1 MPTPHT
7 SRRDF
12 LRLAGLGSAVLGA
25 GAARALGAETRS
37 ASANAGQG
45 RAKNVIFM
53 VSDGMG
59 LSTLGLADAW
69 LRFTKGASARWPGMY
84 RELPVVRGLC
94 ETASANSMVTDS
106 AAAASCW
113 GIGERI
119 TNGVINVTPD
129 GRRPTTLLQKMK
141 ASGRRTGL
149 VTTATVTHA
158 TPAGFVATIEK
169 RSDQKGIAP
178 QYLER
183 GVDVVLGGGT
193 DYFSDDLTAD
203 YRKAGYA
210 HLKSRQDLLGWKGDS
225 PALGLF
231 SKSHVPFEVD
241 RLNDAAVGAQTPTL
255 AEMTDAALRRLSA
268 GPDGF
273 FLMVEGARID
283 HACHGNDPVG
293 AILDQVA
300 FDAAIGTALK
310 FIESHP
316 DTLLIITADHATGG
330 MQLNGVG
337 SEDFAGKAP
346 AYQGTTEAFRR
357 LLKFNRSQEAL
368 GRQTKGL
375 DPKKFLAAA
384 HEATGLDFSAADA
397 PKVVSLKGLNEV
409 LVKYVGV
416 SWTSKNHTAE
426 PVEFAAI
433 GPGASL
439 FLPFQRNDEVHAKV
453 LRATGVA

>member
-1 MPTPHT
+1 MPPART

-25 GAARALGAETRS
+25 GSVQALGAETR
-37 ASANAGQG
+37 AAAANGGQG
-45 RAKNVIFM
+45 RAKNVVFM
-53 VSDGMG
+53 VSDGMSI
-59 LSTLGLADAW
+59 STVGLADAW
-69 LRFTKGASARWPGMY
+69 MRFSGGKSSRWLSMY

-113 GIGERI
+113 GIGERT

-129 GRRPTTLLQKMK
+129 GRRPETIVQKMK

-158 TPAGFVATIEK
+158 TPAGFAATIEK

-178 QYLER
+178 QYLAR

-193 DYFSDDLTAD
+193 DFFPDELVAD

-210 HLKSRQDLLGWKGDS
+210 HLASRKDLLAWKGDS

-241 RLNDAAVGAQTPTL
+241 RLNDPAVAAQTPTL
-255 AEMTDAALRRLSA
+255 AEMTEAALRRLSA

-300 FDAAIGTALK
+300 FDAAIATVLK
-310 FIESHP
+310 FVESSP
-316 DTLLIITADHATGG
+316 DTLVIITADHGTGG
-330 MQLNGVG
+330 MQLNGMG

-357 LLKFNRSQEAL
+357 LMKFNRSQEVL
-368 GRQTKGL
+368 GRLTKGL

-384 HEATGLDFSAADA
+384 QAATGLEFPSADA
-397 PKVVSLKGLNEV
+397 AKVVSLKGLNEV
-409 LVKYVGV
+409 LPKYVGV
-416 SWTSKNHTAE
+416 SWTSKNHTAD
-426 PVEFAAI
+426 PVEFAAY

-439 FLPFQRNDEVHAKV
+439 FQPFQRNDEVHARV
-453 LRATGVA
+453 LRAAGIG

>member
-1 MPTPHT
+1 MPTPRT

-12 LRLAGLGSAVLGA
+12 LRLAGLGSAILGA
-25 GAARALGAETRS
+25 GASRALGADTR
-37 ASANAGQG
+37 AAAANAGQG

-53 VSDGMG
+53 VSDGMSV
-59 LSTLGLADAW
+59 STLGLADAW
-69 LRFTKGASARWPGMY
+69 TRFAKGESSRWLQMY
-84 RELPVVRGLC
+84 RELPVVRGLS

-119 TNGVINVTPD
+119 TNGVINITPD

-141 ASGRRTGL
+141 AAGRRTGL

-183 GVDVVLGGGT
+183 GVDVILGGGT
-193 DYFSDDLTAD
+193 DYFSAELVAD
-203 YRKAGYA
+203 YRKDGYA
-210 HLKSRQDLLGWKGDS
+210 HLASRKDLLGWKGDS

-241 RLNDAAVGAQTPTL
+241 RLHDASVGAQTPSL
-255 AEMTDAALRRLSA
+255 SEMTEAALRRLSG

-300 FDAAIGTALK
+300 FDAAIATVLK

-316 DTLLIITADHATGG
+316 DTLLIITADHGTGG
-330 MQLNGVG
+330 LQLNGVG
-337 SEDFAGKAP
+337 NEDLVGKGP

-357 LLKFNRSQEAL
+357 LMKFNRSQEVL
-368 GRQTKGL
+368 GRLTKGL

-384 HEATGLDFSAADA
+384 QDATGLEFSAADA
-397 PKVVSLKGLNEV
+397 PKVSSLKTLNEA
-409 LVKYVGV
+409 LPKYVGI
-416 SWTSKNHTAE
+416 SWTSKNHTAD
-426 PVEFAAI
+426 PVEFAAY
-433 GPGASL
+433 GPGAGS
-439 FLPFQRNDEVHAKV
+439 FLPFQRNDEVHVKV
-453 LRATGVA
+453 LRAAGVA